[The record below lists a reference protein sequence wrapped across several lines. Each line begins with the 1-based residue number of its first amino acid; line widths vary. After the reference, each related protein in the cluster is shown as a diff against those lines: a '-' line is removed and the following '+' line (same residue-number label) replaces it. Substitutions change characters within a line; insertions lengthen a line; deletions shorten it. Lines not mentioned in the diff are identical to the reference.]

1 MLVGDSSGRAP
12 ALAPSSARRQRGS
25 RLLPMLDL
33 ILNRHARHLRGDGP
47 IRRALLDAARDAGA
61 AVHETGSLAE
71 LDDAARAV
79 AGRDATRV
87 VLAGGDGSYMAG
99 VTALVRAFGE
109 RPLPPIALAP
119 GGTVGTVARNW
130 GGAGL
135 GWGAKGAARIVR
147 RAADRDV
154 AIARRPTLL
163 VSDDRGSVHVGFML
177 GAGLV
182 AGFFD
187 EYYAAPTQG
196 YATAARIVARVFAES
211 FVGGA
216 LAKRVLQPVAATV
229 TVDGREASAR
239 GWSLVLA
246 SVIRDVGLHML
257 VTPHAGE
264 TPGAFHVVASPLPPG
279 ALGPQ
284 MPRVLA
290 GRPLHGEGHVDAP
303 AARELVLRFDG
314 GEKAY
319 VLDGDVLRARE
330 VRVGPGPAID
340 VVL

>member
-1 MLVGDSSGRAP
+1 
-12 ALAPSSARRQRGS
+12 
-25 RLLPMLDL
+25 MLDL
-33 ILNRHARHLRGDGP
+33 ILNRHARHLTGDGP
-47 IRRALLDAARDAGA
+47 IRRALLDSAREVGA
-61 AVHETGSLAE
+61 QVHETGD
-71 LDDAARAV
+71 LDALEAAARTI
-79 AGRDATRV
+79 AGRERPRV
-87 VLAGGDGSYMAG
+87 ILAGGDGSYMAG
-99 VTALVRAFGE
+99 VTALRRAFGK

-130 GGAGL
+130 GGAADS
-135 GWGAKGAARIVR
+135 GWGAKGAARVVL
-147 RAADRDV
+147 RAASADV
-154 AIARRPTLL
+154 VTARRPTLH
-163 VSDDRGSVHVGFML
+163 VRDERGNDHVGFMF

-187 EYYAAPTQG
+187 EYYAAPEQG
-196 YATAARIVARVFAES
+196 YVTAARIVARVFAQS

-216 LAKRVLQPVAATV
+216 LAKRVLEPVGATL

-239 GWSLVLA
+239 AWSLVLA

-264 TPGAFHVVASPLPPG
+264 TPGAFHLVASPLAPG

-290 GRPLHGEGHVDAP
+290 GRPLRGAGHVDAP
-303 AARELVLRFDG
+303 AAREMVLRFEA

-319 VLDGDVLRARE
+319 VLDGDVVRARE
-330 VRVGPGPAID
+330 VTVRAGPAID
-340 VVL
+340 VIRA